1 MKVGVGPGV
10 ACGNRLL
17 SEHRPL
23 AQDSMH
29 HRYLSAA
36 RASSYSF
43 RARMSTMDSP
53 QRPER
58 RHIRYPLHLPVSLK
72 VADMELHARSENIS
86 CGGILLSSGFLI
98 PEGSAVEVAFG
109 VVSLPDTG
117 TQSSVRGKVLR
128 VRPKATGDFAVAI
141 AFEHPFRDGLQG
153 VGSGSQERDLASP
166 KRKYRTVTGRG
177 LHLAWAWHRET

>member
-1 MKVGVGPGV
+1 
-10 ACGNRLL
+10 
-17 SEHRPL
+17 
-23 AQDSMH
+23 MH

-36 RASSYSF
+36 RASAYSF

-72 VADMELHARSENIS
+72 VADMELHTRSENIS
-86 CGGILLSSGFLI
+86 LGGILLSSAFLI
-98 PEGSAVEVAFG
+98 PEGSTVEMAFG

-117 TQSSVRGKVLR
+117 TPSSVGGKVLR

-141 AFEHPFRDGLQG
+141 AFDHPFRDGLQG
-153 VGSGSQERDLASP
+153 LDSGSQERDVASP
-166 KRKYRTVTGRG
+166 KRKYRTVTGRA
-177 LHLAWAWHRET
+177 LHLAWAWHTET